1 MDTPDPYVIIT
12 PGLRVH
18 IDVTPDVRAK
28 FVVDFVRRGL
38 GMIWCSFGPAPE
50 VPKLVPES
58 TVYMMEVGDPAGL
71 LKLPVSLANST
82 LAERSD
88 GNFLKVSFKVLP
100 GTIWVQRRKYF
111 RLRSPPI
118 VITLRVPHPDSVLLL
133 DIPTRALNLGGGG
146 VAVAVAQGDYQP
158 GDCVELVLKLANTA
172 PLPAMGILERVETL
186 GTGEKLLAIQ
196 FTEMRE
202 GHRDRLVSVIFREQ
216 TRRHLGG

>member
-12 PGLRVH
+12 PGLRVNL
-18 IDVTPDVRAK
+18 DVSPDLRVR

-50 VPKLVPES
+50 VPQLVPES
-58 TVYMMEVGDPAGL
+58 AVYTMEVGDPAGL
-71 LKLPVSLANST
+71 LKLPVSLASST
-82 LAERSD
+82 LSERSD
-88 GNFLKVSFKVLP
+88 GKLLKVSFKVLP

-118 VITLRVPHPDSVLLL
+118 VITLRVPHADSVLLL
-133 DIPTRALNLGGGG
+133 DIPTRTLNLGGGG
-146 VAVAVAQGDYQP
+146 VAIAVPPGDYQP
-158 GDCVELVLKLANTA
+158 GDYVELVLKLANTA
-172 PLPAMGILERVETL
+172 PLPAMGILERVEVI

-202 GHRDRLVSVIFREQ
+202 SHRDRIVSVIFREQ
-216 TRRHLGG
+216 TRRNIGG